1 MKLTRRDTAM
11 FNAAL
16 CLVHDSGYNVG
27 AINQEVQLAL
37 SAGFPVKKA
46 YQRALNKFTE
56 ATPDMLEPLR
66 KVTQLIQAS
75 DDNTVAHYNV
85 ALSHYIET
93 GDSSAM
99 DSLADVVAQDFATLA
114 ARNGEAVPD
123 AQQDA
128 GLSASSEPA

>member
-1 MKLTRRDTAM
+1 M

-16 CLVHDSGYNVG
+16 CLVHESGYNVG
-27 AINQEVQLAL
+27 TINREVQLAL

-66 KVTQLIQAS
+66 NVTQLIQAS

-93 GDSSAM
+93 GDSSAI
-99 DSLADVVAQDFATLA
+99 DSLSDVVAQDFATLT
-114 ARNGEAVPD
+114 ARNEETAPDGYQEAAPNE
-123 AQQDA
+123 
-128 GLSASSEPA
+128 GGGPA